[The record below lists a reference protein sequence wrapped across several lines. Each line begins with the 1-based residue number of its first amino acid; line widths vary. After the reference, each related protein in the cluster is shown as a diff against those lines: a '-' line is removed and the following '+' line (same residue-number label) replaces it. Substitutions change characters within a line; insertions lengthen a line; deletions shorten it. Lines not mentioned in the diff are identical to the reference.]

1 MVLKTFR
8 FGFLDQGRA
17 AMFISTRNTIVRRGL
32 LPKAAKEAKMFGTMG
47 PGAMIPA
54 AVTVVAIAGL
64 AIIVARWVR
73 ARGR

>member
-8 FGFLDQGRA
+8 FGFLEQDCS
-17 AMFISTRNTIVRRGL
+17 AMFISTRNTIVHRGL
-32 LPKAAKEAKMFGTMG
+32 LPQAAKEAKMFGTTG

-54 AVTVVAIAGL
+54 AVTVVAIAGI
-64 AIIVARWVR
+64 AVVVARWVR